1 MGRITTT
8 RLSWSVKGHRL
19 LDDIDMAAHDGGI
32 VGLLGPNG
40 SGKSTLLRLLAG
52 LRRPETGTVSY
63 DDTSLD
69 ELGRRVLARR
79 LAVVEQ
85 DVSAHHHVSVRQVV
99 ELGRTPFRGR
109 FDALTEHDRRV
120 VDAALERTDLTEK
133 QGRSWHTLSGGEKQ
147 RTQLA
152 RALAQEPREIL
163 LDEPTNHL
171 DIRHQL
177 ELLELLTSLDVT
189 CVVAL
194 HDLNLAARYCDHI
207 VVLDHGR
214 VAAAGSP
221 EEVLTPDLIEAV
233 YGVRALV
240 DREPAT
246 GTTRV
251 TYLTSAT
258 HHPTAGRSTPLEGA
272 PRSLRVRRPSPTP
285 DSGAGRAR

>member
-19 LDDIDMAAHDGGI
+19 LDGIEMAAHDGKV

-52 LRRPETGTVSY
+52 LRRPDTGTVRY
-63 DDTSLD
+63 DDTGLR

-85 DVSAHHHVSVRQVV
+85 DVSAHHHVNVRQVV

-109 FDALTEHDRRV
+109 FGALSERDRGI
-120 VDAALERTDLTEK
+120 VDAALERTEIADK
-133 QGRSWHTLSGGEKQ
+133 QHQSWHTLSGGERQ

-177 ELLELLTSLDVT
+177 ELLDLLTSLDVT

-194 HDLNLAARYCDHI
+194 HDLNLAARYCDHVI
-207 VVLDHGR
+207 VLDHGQ
-214 VAAAGSP
+214 VAAAGDP
-221 EEVLTPDLIEAV
+221 ETVLTPDLIRSV
-233 YGVRALV
+233 YGVDVLV
-240 DREPAT
+240 DREHVT
-246 GTTRV
+246 GTLRV
-251 TYLTSAT
+251 TYLAAT
-258 HHPTAGRSTPLEGA
+258 ARQTTATKAMQL
-272 PRSLRVRRPSPTP
+272 
-285 DSGAGRAR
+285 DHQ

>member
-19 LDDIDMAAHDGGI
+19 LDGIDMAAPDGKT

-52 LRRPETGTVSY
+52 LRRPDTGTIRY

-69 ELGRRVLARR
+69 DLGRRVRARR

-85 DVSAHHHVSVRQVV
+85 DVSAHHHVNVRQVV

-109 FDALTEHDRRV
+109 FDALTERDRRI
-120 VDAALERTDLTEK
+120 VDAALERTEISDK
-133 QGRSWHTLSGGEKQ
+133 QHRSWHTLSGGEKQ

-177 ELLELLTSLDVT
+177 ELLDLLTHLDVT

-194 HDLNLAARYCDHI
+194 HDLNLAARYCDHV
-207 VVLDHGR
+207 VVLDRGQ
-214 VAAAGSP
+214 VAAGGSP
-221 EEVLTPDLIEAV
+221 EAVLTPDLIESV
-233 YGVRALV
+233 YGVRVLV

-246 GTTRV
+246 GTLRI
-251 TYLTSAT
+251 TYLGAT
-258 HHPTAGRSTPLEGA
+258 ADRTAATQPQGR
-272 PRSLRVRRPSPTP
+272 
-285 DSGAGRAR
+285 

>member
-8 RLSWSVKGHRL
+8 QLSWSVKGDQL
-19 LDDIDMAAHDGGI
+19 LDGIEMAAHDGKT

-52 LRRPETGTVSY
+52 LRRPDTGTIRY
-63 DDTSLD
+63 DGTSLAD
-69 ELGRRVLARR
+69 LGRRALARR

-85 DVSAHHHVSVRQVV
+85 DVSAHHHVNVRQVV

-109 FDALTEHDRRV
+109 FDALTEHDRQV
-120 VDAALERTDLTEK
+120 VDAALERTDLTAK
-133 QGRSWHTLSGGEKQ
+133 QHQSWHTLSGGEKQ

-177 ELLELLTSLDVT
+177 ELLDLLTSLDVT

-207 VVLDHGR
+207 VVMDQGQ
-214 VAAAGSP
+214 VAAAGAP
-221 EEVLTPDLIEAV
+221 EAVLTPELIKSV
-233 YGVRALV
+233 YGVDVLV
-240 DREPAT
+240 DREHTT
-246 GTTRV
+246 GALRI
-251 TYLTSAT
+251 TYLAAT
-258 HHPTAGRSTPLEGA
+258 ATRTTAGKTVPLA
-272 PRSLRVRRPSPTP
+272 PR
-285 DSGAGRAR
+285 

>member
-19 LDDIDMAAHDGGI
+19 LDSIEMAAHDGKI

-52 LRRPETGTVSY
+52 LRRPDTGSVHY
-63 DDTSLD
+63 DDTSLRD
-69 ELGRRVLARR
+69 LGRRVLARR

-85 DVSAHHHVSVRQVV
+85 DVSAHHHVNVRQVV

-109 FDALTEHDRRV
+109 FDALTEHDRGI
-120 VDAALERTDLTEK
+120 VDAALERTEITDK
-133 QGRSWHTLSGGEKQ
+133 QHQSWHTLSGGEKQ

-152 RALAQEPREIL
+152 RALAQEPQEIL

-177 ELLELLTSLDVT
+177 ELLDLLTSLDVT

-194 HDLNLAARYCDHI
+194 HDLNLAARYCDHV
-207 VVLDHGR
+207 VVLDHGQ
-214 VAAAGSP
+214 VAAAGDP
-221 EEVLTPDLIEAV
+221 ETVLTPDLIKSV
-233 YGVRALV
+233 YGVDVLV
-240 DREPAT
+240 DREHVT
-246 GTTRV
+246 GTLRI
-251 TYLTSAT
+251 TYLAAT
-258 HHPTAGRSTPLEGA
+258 ATRSTAMHGMQLGS
-272 PRSLRVRRPSPTP
+272 R
-285 DSGAGRAR
+285 

>member
-19 LDDIDMAAHDGGI
+19 LDDIEMAAHDGKT

-52 LRRPETGTVSY
+52 LRRPDTGTVRY

-69 ELGRRVLARR
+69 DLGRRVLARR

-85 DVSAHHHVSVRQVV
+85 DVSAHHNVNVRQVV

-109 FDALTEHDRRV
+109 FDSLTEHDRRI
-120 VDAALERTDLTEK
+120 VDAALERTDLTDK
-133 QGRSWHTLSGGEKQ
+133 QHRSWHTLSGGEKQ

-177 ELLELLTSLDVT
+177 ELLDLLTSLDVT

-207 VVLDHGR
+207 VVLDHGQ
-214 VAAAGSP
+214 VAAAGVP
-221 EEVLTPDLIEAV
+221 EAVLTPELIESV
-233 YGVRALV
+233 YGVEVLV
-240 DREPAT
+240 DREHTT
-246 GTTRV
+246 GALRI
-251 TYLTSAT
+251 TYLAAT
-258 HHPTAGRSTPLEGA
+258 ATRTAAMKTAPL
-272 PRSLRVRRPSPTP
+272 
-285 DSGAGRAR
+285 DAR

>member
-8 RLSWSVKGHRL
+8 QLSWSVKGHRL
-19 LDDIDMAAHDGGI
+19 LDNIEMAAHDGKI
-32 VGLLGPNG
+32 IGLLGPNG

-52 LRRPETGTVSY
+52 LRRPDTGTVRY

-69 ELGRRVLARR
+69 DLGRRALARR

-85 DVSAHHHVSVRQVV
+85 DVSAHHRVTVRQVV

-120 VDAALERTDLTEK
+120 VDAALERTDLTDK
-133 QGRSWHTLSGGEKQ
+133 QHRSWHTLSGGEKQ
-147 RTQLA
+147 RAQLA

-177 ELLELLTSLDVT
+177 ELLDLLTTLDVT

-194 HDLNLAARYCDHI
+194 HDLNLAARYCDHV
-207 VVLDHGR
+207 VVLDHGQ
-214 VAAAGSP
+214 VAVAGAP
-221 EEVLTPDLIEAV
+221 ESVLTPDLIESV
-233 YGVRALV
+233 YGVNVLV
-240 DREPAT
+240 DREPTT
-246 GTTRV
+246 GTLRI
-251 TYLTSAT
+251 TYLASTAT
-258 HHPTAGRSTPLEGA
+258 
-272 PRSLRVRRPSPTP
+272 
-285 DSGAGRAR
+285 RATTTKELQLDPQ

>member
-19 LDDIDMAAHDGGI
+19 LDDIEMAAGDGKV

-52 LRRPETGTVSY
+52 LRRPDTGTIRY
-63 DDTSLD
+63 DDTSLAD
-69 ELGRRVLARR
+69 LGRRVRARR

-85 DVSAHHHVSVRQVV
+85 DVSAHNRVNVRQIV

-109 FDALTEHDRRV
+109 FDALTQHDRRI
-120 VDAALERTDLTEK
+120 VDAALERTDITDK
-133 QGRSWHTLSGGEKQ
+133 QHRSWHTLSGGEKQ

-177 ELLELLTSLDVT
+177 ELLDLLTSLDVT

-194 HDLNLAARYCDHI
+194 HDLNLAARYCDHV
-207 VVLDHGR
+207 VVLDGGG
-214 VAAAGSP
+214 VAAAGVP
-221 EEVLTPDLIEAV
+221 ETVLTPDLIESV
-233 YGVRALV
+233 YGVSVLV

-246 GTTRV
+246 GTLRI
-251 TYLTSAT
+251 TYLGAAASRAT
-258 HHPTAGRSTPLEGA
+258 AAKERQLD
-272 PRSLRVRRPSPTP
+272 PR
-285 DSGAGRAR
+285 

>member
-19 LDDIDMAAHDGGI
+19 LDDIEMAAGDGKV

-52 LRRPETGTVSY
+52 LRRPDTGTIRY

-69 ELGRRVLARR
+69 DLGRRVRARR

-85 DVSAHHHVSVRQVV
+85 DVSAHNRVNVRQIV

-109 FDALTEHDRRV
+109 FDALTQYDRRI
-120 VDAALERTDLTEK
+120 VDAALERTDITDK
-133 QGRSWHTLSGGEKQ
+133 QHRSWHTLSGGEKQ

-177 ELLELLTSLDVT
+177 ELLDLLTSLDVT

-194 HDLNLAARYCDHI
+194 HDLNLAARYCDHV
-207 VVLDHGR
+207 VVLDGGG
-214 VAAAGSP
+214 VAAAGVP
-221 EEVLTPDLIEAV
+221 ETVLTPDLIASV
-233 YGVRALV
+233 YGVSVLV

-246 GTTRV
+246 GTLRI
-251 TYLTSAT
+251 TYL
-258 HHPTAGRSTPLEGA
+258 GA
-272 PRSLRVRRPSPTP
+272 AA
-285 DSGAGRAR
+285 SGATAVKERQLDPR

>member
-8 RLSWSVKGHRL
+8 RLSWSVNGHRL
-19 LDDIDMAAHDGGI
+19 LDTIDMEAQEGKI

-52 LRRPETGTVSY
+52 LRRPDTGTVRY
-63 DDTSLD
+63 DDTGLD
-69 ELGRRVLARR
+69 DLSRRILARR

-85 DVSAHHHVSVRQVV
+85 DVTAHNHVNVRQVV

-109 FDALTEHDRRV
+109 FDALTEHDRRI
-120 VDAALERTDLTEK
+120 VDSALERTDIADK
-133 QGRSWHTLSGGEKQ
+133 QHRIWHTLSGGERQ

-177 ELLELLTSLDVT
+177 ELLDLLGTLDVT

-194 HDLNLAARYCDHI
+194 HDLNLAARYCDHV
-207 VVLDHGR
+207 VVLDHGQ
-214 VAAAGSP
+214 VAAAGVP
-221 EEVLTPDLIEAV
+221 EAVLTPELIRSV
-233 YGVRALV
+233 YGVNVLV
-240 DREPAT
+240 DREPTT
-246 GTTRV
+246 GILRI
-251 TYLTSAT
+251 TYLASTATLRSAV
-258 HHPTAGRSTPLEGA
+258 E
-272 PRSLRVRRPSPTP
+272 
-285 DSGAGRAR
+285 

>member
-1 MGRITTT
+1 MGHITTT
-8 RLSWSVKGHRL
+8 QLSWSVKGHQL
-19 LDDIDMAAHDGGI
+19 LDNIDMAAHEGKT

-52 LRRPETGTVSY
+52 LRRPDTGSVRY
-63 DDTSLD
+63 DGTSLND
-69 ELGRRVLARR
+69 LHRRVLARR

-85 DVSAHHHVSVRQVV
+85 DVSAHHHVNVRQVV

-109 FDALTEHDRRV
+109 FDALTEHDRRI
-120 VDAALERTDLTEK
+120 VDAALERTDVTDK
-133 QGRSWHTLSGGEKQ
+133 QHNSWHTLSGGEKQ

-177 ELLELLTSLDVT
+177 ELLDLLTSLDVT

-207 VVLDHGR
+207 VILDYGQ
-214 VAAAGSP
+214 VAAAGAA
-221 EEVLTPDLIEAV
+221 EAVLTPELIKSV
-233 YGVRALV
+233 YGVDVLV
-240 DREPAT
+240 DREPTT
-246 GTTRV
+246 GALRI
-251 TYLTSAT
+251 TYLAAT
-258 HHPTAGRSTPLEGA
+258 ATRTTIAKPLH
-272 PRSLRVRRPSPTP
+272 L
-285 DSGAGRAR
+285 DAR